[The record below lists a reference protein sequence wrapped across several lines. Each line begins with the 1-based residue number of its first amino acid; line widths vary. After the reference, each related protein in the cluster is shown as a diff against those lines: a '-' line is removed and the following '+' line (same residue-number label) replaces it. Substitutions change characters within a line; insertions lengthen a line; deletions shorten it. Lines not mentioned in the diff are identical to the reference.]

1 MQKIWKIILLIILLL
16 SSFTPFHR
24 VWAASSCP
32 QNDPCKDIGNPLEKV
47 SCYTNVVN
55 TCSTE
60 RESMTSQV
68 IYLSSRISLTSTKI
82 ENIKNK
88 IIELQQDIDNITN
101 KIGELD
107 NSMTTITSMFIDRIK
122 ASYKYGEFSYLNLVL
137 STPHISDLFTRFK
150 YIQTVQA
157 HDRKLLFQIQN
168 SKANYQDQKK
178 LREEKILEQN
188 QAKKQQEKEQATL
201 AVQKKDKEI
210 FLAITQ
216 NSEAVYKQNLAAAQ
230 REASNIQQAA
240 SILSQAGVAKHVNKG
255 DVIGL
260 MGNTGFSTGPH
271 LHFAVYNLKE
281 SDLNKFNFDS
291 AYENPFNILASRN
304 LPFEPSS
311 CDDVSPSSRTT
322 KSIGSGSWSWPLNN
336 PTISQ
341 CFGHTPYS
349 WRYGTGIHNG
359 VDMWDDGD
367 KAIRAVDEGN
377 AYTYLGGQAKGNG
390 VFIFHNNGKMTLYWH
405 LQ

>member
-1 MQKIWKIILLIILLL
+1 MQKIWKINLLFIILLFSL
-16 SSFTPFHR
+16 TLTDR
-24 VWAASSCP
+24 IWAASSCP
-32 QNDPCKDIGNPLEKV
+32 QNDPCKDVGNTQEKV

-68 IYLSSRISLTSTKI
+68 IYLSSRISLTTTKI

-88 IIELQQDIDNITN
+88 IIELQQEIDNITD
-101 KIGELD
+101 KISELD
-107 NSMTTITSMFIDRIK
+107 NTMTTITSMFIDRIK

-137 STPHISDLFTRFK
+137 STPRISDLFTRFK

-157 HDRKLLFQIQN
+157 HDRKILFMLQN
-168 SKANYQDQKK
+168 NKEINKDMKK
-178 LREEKILEQN
+178 DRETKIIEQN
-188 QAKKQQEKEQATL
+188 LAKKQQEKEQTNL
-201 AVQKKDKEI
+201 AVQKKEKEI

-216 NSEAVYKQNLAAAQ
+216 NSEAVYKQNLLAAQ

-255 DVIGL
+255 DVIGI

-271 LHFAVYNLKE
+271 LHFAIYNLKE
-281 SDLNKFNFDS
+281 SDLKQFYFDS
-291 AYENPFNILASRN
+291 AYENPFGMLASRN
-304 LPFEPSS
+304 IPFEPSA
-311 CDDVSPSSRTT
+311 CDDVSPSNRTT
-322 KSIGSGSWSWPLNN
+322 KIIGSGSWQWPLNN

-359 VDMWDDGD
+359 VDMWDDND

-377 AYTYLGGQAKGNG
+377 AYTYLGGQSKGNG